1 MSNEKIT
8 IRLTLNHD
16 QANQLSRCMS
26 SVIGGSGFEYNTK
39 GAELHELEKLNNR
52 LVRLML
58 KRHIL

>member
-1 MSNEKIT
+1 MNKKIT
-8 IRLTLNHD
+8 IRLTLNSE
-16 QANQLSRCMS
+16 QAHQLSRCMS
-26 SVIGGSGFEYNTK
+26 SVVGGPGFEYNPE